1 MGIPYSREINSAF
14 AQVTP
19 LVAAGFQVLQTTKNI
34 SILLAAIQ
42 VLTALLL
49 FLILLALLGVICTT
63 NPDLQR
69 ETDELVTPVVRW
81 LASWVFAYGKVV
93 GWLLRVGIV
102 GTTAGLGAFLWQGS
116 LVGKSLPGTP
126 VEGEAEGGDGKGDG
140 GGS

>member
-49 FLILLALLGVICTT
+49 FLILLSLVGLLCTV

-69 ETDELVTPVVRW
+69 ETDELVTPVVKW
-81 LASWVFAYGKVV
+81 LASWVFAYGKIV
-93 GWLLRVGIV
+93 GWFLRVGIV
-102 GTTAGLGAFLWQGS
+102 GGTAGLGIFLWQGS

-126 VEGEAEGGDGKGDG
+126 VEGEVDGGKGEG
-140 GGS
+140 VEG

>member
-1 MGIPYSREINSAF
+1 MGIPYSREINFAF

-49 FLILLALLGVICTT
+49 FLILLALVGLLCAV

-81 LASWVFAYGKVV
+81 LAGWVFAYGRVV
-93 GWLLRVGIV
+93 RWAWRVGAV
-102 GTTAGLGAFLWQGS
+102 GLTAGLGVFFWWQGRRPAGEH
-116 LVGKSLPGTP
+116 LRAPGTP
-126 VEGEAEGGDGKGDG
+126 VEGEVETGEGKT
-140 GGS
+140 

>member
-1 MGIPYSREINSAF
+1 MGIPYSREITTAF

-34 SILLAAIQ
+34 SILLAAVQ

-49 FLILLALLGVICTT
+49 FLILLTLVGLLCTV

-69 ETDELVTPVVRW
+69 ETDELVTPVIRW
-81 LASWVFAYGKVV
+81 LSSWIFVYGRAV
-93 GWLLRVGIV
+93 GWLLRVAIV
-102 GTTAGLGAFLWQGS
+102 GSTAGLGAFLWQGS

-126 VEGEAEGGDGKGDG
+126 VEGEVDEGSKV

>member
-42 VLTALLL
+42 ILTALLL
-49 FLILLALLGVICTT
+49 FLILLALVGLLCTV
-63 NPDLQR
+63 NPDLRR

-81 LASWVFAYGKVV
+81 LSGWVFAYGRVV
-93 GWLLRVGIV
+93 GGLLRVGLV
-102 GTTAGLGAFLWQGS
+102 ATTAGLGVFFWQGS
-116 LVGKSLPGTP
+116 RVGKSLPGTP
-126 VEGEAEGGDGKGDG
+126 VEGEVEVEDGKI
-140 GGS
+140 